1 MVMIDKEQIKLV
13 EIFGANV
20 IATTTDLE
28 GRITYASEAFCKISG
43 YKEEEIINKN
53 HSLFRHPD
61 TPNSTYR
68 DLWNTIKKGEV
79 WEKEMMNLK
88 KDGGYYWVLATM
100 KPNYDKDHNVTGYIS
115 IRQDITDK
123 KDKEHKIQEMIVSV
137 VSNKEEF
144 IKIKGDFEHF
154 LEELPVLLTKDY
166 KLDKDLANLRKR
178 FDKFEEIFLKKET
191 IYLAKAIHLAIK
203 ELEVFTK
210 KENVDIFL
218 ISKLLQSNLKI
229 ALKHDLKIILD
240 VFGDNFLDVNP
251 SVNIDIKTIED
262 AKNQTINL
270 IKKCTSKNKEYVY
283 NLLNTI
289 SKMVDE
295 PLIDILNM
303 YSGMIET
310 VAINL
315 EKRVNPLVIKGDK
328 DLFIS
333 HTHKSFVDSLVH
345 LFINCVEHG
354 IEEPF
359 AREVLKK
366 SKKGTIVC
374 EYEKIDNNIVIKVS
388 DDGQGIDTQKTL
400 KSAIENGI
408 ISKQKALEVSEDII
422 LNSIFLKQY
431 EHNKKGLGA
440 VIDEVD
446 KLDGTIEVES
456 KLKEGTT
463 FIFNI
468 PYKKDKIAI
477 FNEESI
483 ILDCIIESASDFLK
497 DNMNIEIEEVVD
509 LEEYEVGKYV
519 STIAFNGSINIFC
532 TITIGEEVMESLYE
546 NFIFEPLDDKEA
558 KELMN
563 SLPSEIVNTVAGLA
577 ISKFPSKY
585 DDLVMSEPIFFDN
598 SILKNLKQENETI
611 SKNIKT
617 KKGDFICNII
627 KLKD

>member
-1 MVMIDKEQIKLV
+1 MMMIDKEQIKLV
-13 EIFGANV
+13 EILGANV

-43 YKEEEIINKN
+43 YKEEELINQK

-68 DLWNTIKKGEV
+68 DLWRTIQKGEV
-79 WEKEMMNLK
+79 WEKEMINLK
-88 KDGGYYWVLATM
+88 KNGGYYWVLATM
-100 KPNYDKDHNVTGYIS
+100 KPNYDENHNVTGYIS

-137 VSNKEEF
+137 VSDKEEF
-144 IKIKGDFEHF
+144 IKIKGDFEDF

-166 KLDKDLANLRKR
+166 KLDKNLNNLIKKLY
-178 FDKFEEIFLKKET
+178 KFEKIFLKKES
-191 IYLAKAIHLAIK
+191 IYLSKAIHLAIK
-203 ELEVFTK
+203 ELEVFIK
-210 KENVDIFL
+210 KENIDIFL

-229 ALKHDLKIILD
+229 ALKNDLKIILD
-240 VFGDNFLDVNP
+240 IFGDNFLDPNP
-251 SVNIDIKTIED
+251 CVNIDIKTIED
-262 AKNQTINL
+262 AKDQTVTL
-270 IKKCTSKNKEYVY
+270 IKKCTSKNKELVFK
-283 NLLNTI
+283 LLNTI

-295 PLIDILNM
+295 PFIDILNM

-328 DLFIS
+328 ELFIS
-333 HTHKSFVDSLVH
+333 QTHKPFIDSLVH
-345 LFINCVEHG
+345 IFINSIEHG

-359 AREVLKK
+359 TRETLKK

-374 EYEKIDNNIVIKVS
+374 EYEKIDNEIVIKVS
-388 DDGQGIDTQKTL
+388 DDGEGIDTKKTL
-400 KSAIENGI
+400 KSAIEKEI
-408 ISKQKALEVSEDII
+408 ISEEKALEVSEDII
-422 LNSIFLKQY
+422 LNSIFLKLH

-440 VIDEVD
+440 LIDEVD
-446 KLDGTIEVES
+446 KLDGTIEIKSE
-456 KLKEGTT
+456 LKKGTT

-483 ILDCIIESASDFLK
+483 ILDCIIESASAFLK
-497 DNMNIEIEEVVD
+497 DNMNIEIQEVVD
-509 LEEYEVGKYV
+509 LKDYEVGKYV

-532 TITIGEEVMESLYE
+532 TITIGEEVMESIYK

-558 KELMN
+558 KDLMN

-598 SILKNLKQENETI
+598 SIMGNLKSENESI

>member
-1 MVMIDKEQIKLV
+1 MMIDKEQIKLV

-28 GRITYASEAFCKISG
+28 GRITYASEAFCEISG
-43 YKEEEIINKN
+43 YTKEELINQKHN
-53 HSLFRHPD
+53 LFRHPD
-61 TPNSTYR
+61 TPDSTYR
-68 DLWNTIKKGEV
+68 DLWRTIKKGEV
-79 WEKEMMNLK
+79 WEKEMLNLK
-88 KDGGYYWVLATM
+88 KNGGYYWVLATM
-100 KPNYDKDHNVTGYIS
+100 RPNYDEDHNVTGYIS

-166 KLDKDLANLRKR
+166 KLDKDLSSLIKKLC
-178 FDKFEEIFLKKET
+178 KFEKIFLKKES
-191 IYLAKAIHLAIK
+191 IYLSKAIHLAIK
-203 ELEVFTK
+203 ELEVFIK

-240 VFGDNFLDVNP
+240 VFGDNFLDLNP
-251 SVNIDIKTIED
+251 CVNIDIKTIED
-262 AKNQTINL
+262 AKDQTINL
-270 IKKCTSKNKEYVY
+270 IKKCTSKNKEFVY

-333 HTHKSFVDSLVH
+333 HTYKPFVDSLVH

-354 IEEPF
+354 IEDPF
-359 AREVLKK
+359 TREVLKK

-374 EYEKIDNNIVIKVS
+374 EYEKIDNEIVIKVS
-388 DDGQGIDTQKTL
+388 DDGQGIDTKKTL
-400 KSAIENGI
+400 KSAIEKEI
-408 ISKQKALEVSEDII
+408 ISEEKALEVSEDII
-422 LNSIFLKQY
+422 LNSIFLKQH

-446 KLDGTIEVES
+446 KLDGTVEIKS
-456 KLKEGTT
+456 KLKEGST

-483 ILDCIIESASDFLK
+483 ILDCIIESTTDFLK
-497 DNMNIEIEEVVD
+497 DNMNIGIEEVVD
-509 LEEYEVGKYV
+509 LKDYEIGKYV

-532 TITIGEEVMESLYE
+532 TIVIDEEVMESIYK

-558 KELMN
+558 RELMN

-598 SILKNLKQENETI
+598 SILKNLKEENETI
-611 SKNIKT
+611 SKSIKT